1 MPHLI
6 EDTEYIGTPSVELWV
21 TSDVPAPQLFV
32 RLNVVDSTG
41 RSTNI
46 TDTLATVRAD
56 PDTPTLVTATLPPT
70 CVRVYAGE
78 RLRLVVAGGAFPRFA
93 RNPGTGESPVT
104 ATTFRV
110 AHIDIHHD
118 AAHPSK
124 VVLPRIPVPRRM
136 RGSRTRDQCAQWDR
150 RLFTRSAAG
159 GERGAGR
166 GARADQPV
174 ATTARASAARP
185 IMNPKMTSVV

>member
-1 MPHLI
+1 VAVGIVAVFLTPDDGSRAHLVSMWVSP
-6 EDTEYIGTPSVELWV
+6 ERRKARIGTALIDAVLRWSRDHGAQSVELWV

-56 PDTPTLVTATLPPT
+56 PVTPTLVTATLPPT

-124 VVLPRIPVPRRM
+124 VVLPRIPVP
-136 RGSRTRDQCAQWDR
+136 
-150 RLFTRSAAG
+150 
-159 GERGAGR
+159 
-166 GARADQPV
+166 
-174 ATTARASAARP
+174 
-185 IMNPKMTSVV
+185 TSNA